1 MAKRKLPDD
10 LNMDEDTQL
19 EQTDYVDPVIVK
31 IPLKTPDDV
40 LRYWNH
46 RLETVREN
54 FYLVNN
60 EQGL

>member
-19 EQTDYVDPVIVK
+19 EQPDYVDPVIVK

-46 RLETVREN
+46 RLETVRE
-54 FYLVNN
+54 FHTS
-60 EQGL
+60 